1 MKKIVLCSLAI
12 IVSAICFSLF
22 LQPQVEL
29 DAPTSAI
36 ARFKHNESDIESEL
50 STEHTKQI
58 VGIFQG
64 KKLRKDSPSCG
75 FTEDVSVKI
84 DDKTFCITCDTC
96 RIVYLLEDDRY
107 FYLSDTENSFLREIL
122 TYYGFEL
129 PCI

>member
-1 MKKIVLCSLAI
+1 MKKIVLFSLVI
-12 IVSAICFSLF
+12 IISAICFALF

-29 DAPTSAI
+29 DAPNSAI
-36 ARFKHNESDIESEL
+36 ARFKHNESNIQAEL
-50 STEHTKQI
+50 SAEHTKQI
-58 VGIFQG
+58 VSIFQG
-64 KKLRKDSPSCG
+64 KKLRKNSPSCG

-84 DDKTFCITCDTC
+84 DDKTFCIACDTC

-107 FYLSDTENSFLREIL
+107 FHLSDTENSSLREIL